1 MKCKKCKSKMEY
13 REFLAEMDSENLKRL
28 DYYYCGGCG
37 IIYNTLGDTVMEPS
51 RKWTTSKD
59 KNTTL
64 K

>member
-1 MKCKKCKSKMEY
+1 MEY